1 MMSRK
6 RLSAKVSAKASSW
19 ERWKWSDRGRL
30 CARDSNR
37 SISGVGDV
45 SPGPTNTGQDNR
57 GRAVELGNA
66 Q

>member
-1 MMSRK
+1 MCTRQQPVDQVLHQP
-6 RLSAKVSAKASSW
+6 RF
-19 ERWKWSDRGRL
+19 
-30 CARDSNR
+30 R
-37 SISGVGDV
+37 SHLGGNLTELNLQFGPECGSGVGDV